1 MYLLYM
7 GLCLICFVIVYFF
20 IQETKDL
27 PMEELA
33 ALFGDEVVVHITKD
47 GKAITEDKHLDKVKD
62 LHIEQVEQGH
72 AEKAATAKAAGASQ
86 SDSRHVELAE
96 A

>member
-7 GLCLICFVIVYFF
+7 GLCVICFVIVYFF

-47 GKAITEDKHLDKVKD
+47 GKAITEDKDLNNVMKLKV
-62 LHIEQVEQGH
+62 EQVH
-72 AEKAATAKAAGASQ
+72 AEESTKRIAVGEEIGT
-86 SDSRHVELAE
+86 RHVESV
-96 A
+96 

>member
-47 GKAITEDKHLDKVKD
+47 GKAITEDKDLDKVKE
-62 LHIEQVEQGH
+62 LHIEQVEQRD
-72 AEKAATAKAAGASQ
+72 AEKAATARTEGANQ
-86 SDSRHVELAE
+86 SGSHHVELAE

>member
-1 MYLLYM
+1 M
-7 GLCLICFVIVYFF
+7 GLCIICFVIVYFF

-47 GKAITEDKHLDKVKD
+47 GKAITEDKDLDKVKE
-62 LHIEQVEQGH
+62 LQVEQVDT
-72 AEKAATAKAAGASQ
+72 ENPMTAPLKGVHETG
-86 SDSRHVELAE
+86 SRHIETVGA
-96 A
+96 